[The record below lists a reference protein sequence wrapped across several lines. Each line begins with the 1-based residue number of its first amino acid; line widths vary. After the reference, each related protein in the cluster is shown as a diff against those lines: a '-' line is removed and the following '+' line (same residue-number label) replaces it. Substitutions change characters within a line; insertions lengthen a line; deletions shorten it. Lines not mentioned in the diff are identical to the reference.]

1 MNQKKKR
8 KPRFVDVKLTRR
20 QIKLIL
26 LSSLSETRSVRR
38 DFEEDELPGWV
49 KEEEAGQRRMQ
60 KAIERYDA
68 EIS

>member
-8 KPRFVDVKLTRR
+8 KPRFVEVKLTKR
-20 QIKLIL
+20 QIRLIL

-38 DFEEDELPGWV
+38 EFEEDELPGWV

-60 KAIERYDA
+60 KALERHDA
-68 EIS
+68 EV